1 MTPSAAPSA
10 ASSTAP
16 PTLAATPLGRE
27 GIALLIPH
35 RGRMCLLGALL
46 EWSPDS
52 ITCRIDNAADA
63 DHPLRSAK
71 GLLSPIAIEYAAQA
85 MALHAALC
93 QAPGS
98 AVRPGFLASA
108 RGVQLRVPRLDDA
121 AGPLTVSAQRL
132 AGADTQ
138 ALYQF
143 ALRDA
148 LRRLLVQG
156 RATVVLNRPL
166 STPMSTPIS
175 TL

>member
-1 MTPSAAPSA
+1 MTPSAALSA
-10 ASSTAP
+10 APS
-16 PTLAATPLGRE
+16 TLAPATLGRE
-27 GIALLIPH
+27 GIAERIPH
-35 RGRMCLLGALL
+35 RGRMCLLEALL
-46 EWSPDS
+46 EWSADS
-52 ITCRIDNAADA
+52 ISCRIDNAADA
-63 DHPLRSAK
+63 DHPLRSAA
-71 GLLSPIAIEYAAQA
+71 GLLSPCAIEYAAQA

-143 ALRDA
+143 ALLDA
-148 LRRLLVQG
+148 RQRLLVQG
-156 RATVVLNRPL
+156 RATVVLNTPL
-166 STPMSTPIS
+166 SLPSTSPAAPS
-175 TL
+175 